1 MIQCKFREF
10 LIQLC
15 TKKAFWGVRAE
26 ILLTGDKAYQDSRA
40 GPSLGFVQKYK
51 FLEKYTPLVHPIM
64 GLNSPKKMGVK
75 KIPIKKIKKT

>member
-26 ILLTGDKAYQDSRA
+26 ILLTGDKAYQDSCA
-40 GPSLGFVQKYK
+40 GPSLGFVQKY
-51 FLEKYTPLVHPIM
+51 
-64 GLNSPKKMGVK
+64 
-75 KIPIKKIKKT
+75 